1 MGSTPNSED
10 SSFPE
15 GTTELIIGRYQFD
28 SEFVMII
35 KKLIDHFLMT
45 VIMSLM
51 VVVRIENVNSIII
64 TRKVYCV
71 PANTNLVPV
80 HLRGVNFQDG
90 FLKRRY
96 V

>member
-28 SEFVMII
+28 SEFVMVI

-51 VVVRIENVNSIII
+51 VVVRI
-64 TRKVYCV
+64 
-71 PANTNLVPV
+71 
-80 HLRGVNFQDG
+80 
-90 FLKRRY
+90 
-96 V
+96 